1 MKKTK
6 LIILLTITA
15 LMIIFPLT
23 IYASQ
28 VNPLEYNS
36 SGPNSSDVEQMYKFG
51 GSIAGIIQII
61 GTAVS
66 AGTMIIIGIK
76 YAIASADQKADYK
89 GRMIPYFIGA
99 VLLFGASN
107 VVAIIDKMVD

>member
-6 LIILLTITA
+6 LIILLLIT
-15 LMIIFPLT
+15 LLIIIFPLT
-23 IYASQ
+23 TNSTQI
-28 VNPLEYNS
+28 NPGKYQPDNIK
-36 SGPNSSDVEQMYKFG
+36 NSDVKQMYNFG
-51 GSIAGIIQII
+51 GSVAGIIQII

-66 AGTMIIIGIK
+66 AGTMIIIGIR
-76 YAIASADQKADYK
+76 YAIASADQKAEYK
-89 GRMIPYFIGA
+89 ERMLPYFIGA